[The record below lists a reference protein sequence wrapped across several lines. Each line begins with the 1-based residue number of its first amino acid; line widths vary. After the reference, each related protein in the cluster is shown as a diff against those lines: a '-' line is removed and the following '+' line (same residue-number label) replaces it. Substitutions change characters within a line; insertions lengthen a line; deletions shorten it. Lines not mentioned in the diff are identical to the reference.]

1 MEWLFR
7 IFFPLRHLDSR
18 PHRIF
23 TALFLV
29 TSLYCAVLAA
39 FPKLNNNINIY
50 ISSSAFGLWVWAF
63 TLMLQPYY
71 FNTFDIKN
79 HTLSVG
85 KLSIPA
91 ALKTPRMQYVWLF
104 LLFVLGLAWR
114 WYGIYNNDPTF
125 DENFHLYAAKDLQR
139 GVPSDY
145 TRAWLVNH
153 SISWLYVYFN
163 PQTYHEHVYVAKI
176 PGIILS
182 SLAIFPV
189 YFLGRLLS
197 PAAGLMAAFL
207 WVVSPW
213 GVGTSRVIREYAFYP
228 VFITLE
234 IYLTYILMQVA
245 FLKKKISLWGIV
257 AIVLYLLFLSWYIF
271 NIDPSS
277 TIKIGLVFPII
288 AAVSFILVYAD
299 IIILIRKI
307 NWNRILYSLI
317 PVTIATWI
325 LYKLLDKKIRAFS
338 FTNPYEN
345 IDWFNTFLFPSRL
358 VEHWWGDSNFIYL
371 VLMVI
376 FAGMSW
382 AMLRRNRWFYIVLAS
397 FMLTVVAYYW
407 FFFRLFQIRYIYYA
421 LPLFV

>member
-1 MEWLFR
+1 
-7 IFFPLRHLDSR
+7 
-18 PHRIF
+18 
-23 TALFLV
+23 
-29 TSLYCAVLAA
+29 
-39 FPKLNNNINIY
+39 
-50 ISSSAFGLWVWAF
+50 
-63 TLMLQPYY
+63 
-71 FNTFDIKN
+71 
-79 HTLSVG
+79 
-85 KLSIPA
+85 
-91 ALKTPRMQYVWLF
+91 MQYVWLF

-245 FLKKKISLWGIV
+245 FFEKENIAVGYYRYYFVFIV
-257 AIVLYLLFLSWYIF
+257 
-271 NIDPSS
+271 
-277 TIKIGLVFPII
+277 
-288 AAVSFILVYAD
+288 FILVY
-299 IIILIRKI
+299 
-307 NWNRILYSLI
+307 
-317 PVTIATWI
+317 
-325 LYKLLDKKIRAFS
+325 F
-338 FTNPYEN
+338 
-345 IDWFNTFLFPSRL
+345 
-358 VEHWWGDSNFIYL
+358 
-371 VLMVI
+371 
-376 FAGMSW
+376 
-382 AMLRRNRWFYIVLAS
+382 
-397 FMLTVVAYYW
+397 
-407 FFFRLFQIRYIYYA
+407 
-421 LPLFV
+421 